1 MKDDFDVDTPGE
13 MPARLGPG
21 RDVTASRAHGPRH
34 DTLEFG
40 EVHLLDYVR
49 VLYKRRWTAATVFT
63 LIMLGVTLYTFTVT
77 PIYEAQVRLLIE
89 TENPNVVSFKQVIEE
104 REANADYYQT
114 QYNMLQSRSLA
125 RKTLDVLKL
134 WNHPEFSDGA
144 ARERQGLSQPGADET
159 AAQSR
164 TIDAFLEGLIV
175 APIRNSRLVDVKY
188 RSPDPAL
195 ATSVAGTLVQ
205 SYIQRNL
212 EYRFLASK
220 EASDWLGER
229 LAEQRKHV
237 EAAEMALQQYRE
249 RNDGISL
256 EDRQNI
262 VVQKLADLNAAVTR
276 AKTDR
281 IQKEA
286 LYRQLGAIQS
296 GSSSATLDTVPAI
309 LTNAF
314 IQQQKSELAQLQTQ
328 YAQMSEKLG
337 VKHPD
342 LLKIASAI
350 ELAQTKLQGEIAK
363 VAQSMRNEYQAAVA
377 QEQGLTAALE
387 SQKTAA
393 LAMNENA
400 IEFGVLQREVES
412 NRQLYDSLLQRA
424 KETGVSGELRSSNIR
439 VVDQA
444 EVPNEAV
451 SPRKGLNLALAALC
465 GLLAALG
472 FVFFFEYLDSRI
484 KTPDEITAHLGV
496 TFVGLLPAIAQSGA
510 KNPDPL
516 INSGVPPDFTEAF
529 RVVRTNV
536 LFSSAEQG
544 PRSLLVTS
552 TCPGEGKSLV
562 ASNLAMSL
570 GQIGQRVLLVDADM
584 RKPRVHDI
592 FDIPQEPGLS
602 NLLVGNAKTS
612 EALRKAGSSGLWLLP
627 AGRIPPNAVELL
639 GSQRFH
645 EFLRSLTANFDWVVI
660 DSPPVMAVADAA
672 VVAHSASD
680 VLFVVG
686 AEMTARQAAQRAI
699 ERLQQARA
707 RLLGAVLNRV
717 DLKRHAYFYSQY
729 YRREYTTYYRTG
741 TR

>member
-1 MKDDFDVDTPGE
+1 MNDHFDADQPIDVHPQ
-13 MPARLGPG
+13 PNPG
-21 RDVTASRAHGPRH
+21 RDAPAVRSYGPSQ
-34 DTLEFG
+34 DAFGFG

-49 VLYKRRWTAATVFT
+49 VLYKRRWTAVTSFT
-63 LIMLGVTLYTFTVT
+63 LIMLGVTIYTFTVT

-89 TENPNVVSFKQVIEE
+89 AENPNVVSFKPVIEE

-125 RKTLDVLKL
+125 RKTLDSLNL
-134 WNHPEFSDGA
+134 WNHPEFGA
-144 ARERQGLSQPGADET
+144 EHRAVQAQAAPPTADET

-164 TIDAFLEGLIV
+164 VIDAFLDGLIV

-188 RSPDPAL
+188 RSPDAVL
-195 ATSVAGTLVQ
+195 ATNIASSLVQ

-220 EASDWLGER
+220 EASDWLNER
-229 LAEQRKHV
+229 LAEQRKNV
-237 EAAEMALQQYRE
+237 EAAETALQQYRE

-286 LYRQLGAIQS
+286 LYRQLGTIQA
-296 GSSSATLDTVPAI
+296 GENAAALDTVPAI
-309 LTNAF
+309 LTNTF
-314 IQQQKSELAQLQTQ
+314 IQQQKSDLAQLQTQ

-337 VKHPD
+337 EKHPD
-342 LLKIASAI
+342 LVRITTAI
-350 ELAQTKLQGEIAK
+350 QTAQAKLHGEIAK
-363 VAQSMRNEYQAAVA
+363 VAQSMRNEYQAALA
-377 QEQGLTAALE
+377 QEQGLMTALE

-393 LAMNENA
+393 LAMNHNA

-412 NRQLYDSLLQRA
+412 NRQLYDSLMQRA

-439 VVDQA
+439 VVDNA
-444 EVPNEAV
+444 EVPLEAI
-451 SPRKGLNLALAALC
+451 SPRKALNLGLAAVC

-484 KTPDEITAHLGV
+484 KTPDEISAHLGV
-496 TFVGLLPAIAQSGA
+496 TFVGLLPAIPKSESS
-510 KNPDPL
+510 PL
-516 INSGVPPDFTEAF
+516 LNSGVPPDFTEAF
-529 RVVRTNV
+529 RVIRTNV
-536 LFSSAEQG
+536 LFSSADQG
-544 PRSLLVTS
+544 SRSLLVTS

-570 GQIGQRVLLVDADM
+570 GQIGQRVLLIDADM

-592 FDIPQEPGLS
+592 FDVPQEPGLS

-612 EALRKAGSSGLWLLP
+612 EALRKAGSTGLWLLP

-639 GSQRFH
+639 GSQRFQ

-672 VVAHSASD
+672 VVAHTTSD

-707 RLLGAVLNRV
+707 RVLGAVLNRV
-717 DLKRHAYFYSQY
+717 DLDRHAYFYSQY

-741 TR
+741 T

>member
-1 MKDDFDVDTPGE
+1 MRDELEVPGGRRPASV
-13 MPARLGPG
+13 PAR
-21 RDVTASRAHGPRH
+21 DA
-34 DTLEFG
+34 LEIG
-40 EVHLLDYVR
+40 DVHLLDYVR
-49 VLYKRRWTAATVFT
+49 VLYKRRWAAITVFT
-63 LIMLGVTLYTFTVT
+63 IIMLAVTVYTFTVT

-89 TENPNVVSFKQVIEE
+89 AENPNVVSFKQVIEE

-114 QYNMLQSRSLA
+114 QYNMLQSRTLA
-125 RKTLDVLKL
+125 RTTLDALHL
-134 WNHPEFSDGA
+134 WTHPELTAADHVPASNGPLNGA
-144 ARERQGLSQPGADET
+144 AGET
-159 AAQSR
+159 ATQSHV
-164 TIDAFLEGLIV
+164 IDAFLEGLVV

-188 RSPDPAL
+188 RSADAAL
-195 ATSVAGTLVQ
+195 AAEAAGSLVQ

-237 EAAEMALQQYRE
+237 EAAETALQRYRE
-249 RNDGISL
+249 HNDGISL

-281 IQKEA
+281 IQREA
-286 LYRQLGAIQS
+286 LYRQLRSIQS
-296 GSSSATLDTVPAI
+296 AGSGATLDTVPAI
-309 LTNAF
+309 LTNGF
-314 IQQQKSELAQLQTQ
+314 IQQQKSDLAQLQNQ

-337 VKHPD
+337 AKHPD
-342 LLKIASAI
+342 IVKILSGI
-350 ELAQTKLQGEIAK
+350 ETAQAKLQAEIAK
-363 VAQSMRNEYQAAVA
+363 VAQSMRNEYEAALA
-377 QEQGLTAALE
+377 QERALTAALE
-387 SQKTAA
+387 TQKTAA
-393 LAMNENA
+393 LAMNQNA

-439 VVDQA
+439 IVDHA
-444 EVPNEAV
+444 EVPTEAI
-451 SPRKGLNLALAALC
+451 SPKKALNLMLA
-465 GLLAALG
+465 GVFGTLAALG

-496 TFVGLLPAIAQSGA
+496 SFVGLLPAIAPSESSGSQ
-510 KNPDPL
+510 PL
-516 INSGVPPDFTEAF
+516 ITSGVPPNFIEAF
-529 RVVRTNV
+529 RVIRTNV
-536 LFSSAEQG
+536 LFSSTDQG
-544 PRSLLVTS
+544 SRSLLVTS

-570 GQIGQRVLLVDADM
+570 GQIGQRVLLIDADM

-592 FDIPQEPGLS
+592 FDVPQEPGLS

-639 GSQRFH
+639 GSQRFN
-645 EFLRSLTANFDWVVI
+645 EFLRSLAANFDWVVI

-717 DLKRHAYFYSQY
+717 HLDRHAYFYAQY

-741 TR
+741 T